1 MTEDVELLRAT
12 IAVAVADGEL
22 RRSELGVV
30 HALARRAGIG
40 QGSFEAMLQAAQTDA
55 SFARNIALPPGKARQ
70 AIVLLVA
77 QARIDGSISAEERR
91 VIVQIAT
98 SLGIG
103 GDEFRSAFDEGVKRA
118 DSIRLSRRNRSAP
131 PDPGVDQPPA

>member
-1 MTEDVELLRAT
+1 MTEDAELLKAT
-12 IAVAVADGEL
+12 IAVAVADGKL

-30 HALARRAGIG
+30 KALARRAGIG
-40 QGSFEAMLQAAQTDA
+40 QASFDAMLNAAQTDA
-55 SFARNIALPPGKARQ
+55 SFARTVALPPARARQ

-118 DSIRLSRRNRSAP
+118 DPIRGSRKNRLEKP
-131 PDPGVDQPPA
+131 RPGPERPGP